1 MRLDVAVADG
11 RTAAGRL
18 AEPAADVWIPDD
30 AGWAGNPGPARLAA
44 TPAAGAG
51 TVLAE
56 SPFYLVT
63 DPPRRTGD
71 GRGRGLA
78 EPGGPRHR

>member
-1 MRLDVAVADG
+1 MRLEVAVADG

-30 AGWAGNPGPARLAA
+30 AGWAGDPGPARLAA
-44 TPAAGAG
+44 PPPPG

-63 DPPRRTGD
+63 DAATAQRVTARVGA
-71 GRGRGLA
+71 G
-78 EPGGPRHR
+78 